1 MMVMRQWR
9 VRELLKSVKNLAD
22 LKTAINIIMDG
33 GYDVWVSRFDGV
45 EVYSI
50 ERGGREC
57 FWVRVDKSEGVME
70 FFGEL
75 GRFHVVKLPRREVV
89 AVG

>member
-1 MMVMRQWR
+1 MVMRRWR

-22 LKTAINIIMDG
+22 VRTAINIIMDG
-33 GYDVWVSRFDGV
+33 GYDVWVSKFPDGV

-57 FWVRVDKSEGVME
+57 FWVRVDRVAGRAEVFSRLGKFHE
-70 FFGEL
+70 FSIA
-75 GRFHVVKLPRREVV
+75 VKEVV
-89 AVG
+89 PVD

>member
-1 MMVMRQWR
+1 MVMRQWR

-22 LKTAINIIMDG
+22 FKTVINIIAEG
-33 GYDVWVSRFDGV
+33 GYDVWVSKFPDGV

-57 FWVRVDKSEGVME
+57 FWVRVDRVAGRAEVFSRLGKFHE
-70 FFGEL
+70 FSIA
-75 GRFHVVKLPRREVV
+75 VKEVV
-89 AVG
+89 PVG

>member
-1 MMVMRQWR
+1 MVMRQWR

-57 FWVRVDKSEGVME
+57 FWVRVDRCRGIME

-75 GRFHVVKLPRREVV
+75 GRFHVVKLPRREVA